1 MAIEECSQL
10 SDMGLTIISEQN
22 TRPHRVAKPLLE
34 TSSSPP
40 LGSART
46 ALYRRWFQVIPA
58 LSRLHYRR
66 SDRYR
71 AQRPTFEGSRST
83 FEGSRSTSEGS
94 ERRRGLVACYEI
106 PANAFL
112 FLKTGSTASP
122 QQMIDLW
129 GKPTD
134 PQGKKYRPLRE
145 LRPTFEGKMTDPRGK
160 KYRPLREGFKLNF
173 PQKRWFYP
181 TEQAL
186 SVFVFLSCTVLIN
199 NTKIDSNLGSYAEL
213 YEQRQG
219 RRS

>member
-83 FEGSRSTSEGS
+83 SEGS

-122 QQMIDLW
+122 QRMIDLW
-129 GKPTD
+129 GKSTD
-134 PQGKKYRPLRE
+134 PWGKKYRPLRE
-145 LRPTFEGKMTDPRGK
+145 LRTTFGGKITDPWGK
-160 KYRPLREGFKLNF
+160 KYRPLREGLKINF

-181 TEQAL
+181 TERSL

-199 NTKIDSNLGSYAEL
+199 NTKIDINLGSHAEL
-213 YEQRQG
+213 YDQRQG
-219 RRS
+219 RMS